1 MATRFTA
8 VVRRGLVWIETTVTP
23 IVNAQMVATPK
34 LLTAPQRADIA
45 AALQWIREN
54 NVEKVSTAKEET

>member
-23 IVNAQMVATPK
+23 IVNAQMAATPK
-34 LLTAPQRADIA
+34 LLTAPQRADIV

-54 NVEKVSTAKEET
+54 NVEKASTAKEET